1 MKNKPTLPQ
10 RMWYSLEQ
18 AAEKLTRETNE
29 PVTIGDLI
37 HYWLTD
43 RLNISISFCI
53 NSVSDEYKIG
63 NLEFNNDFF
72 SKISILTI
80 QGDYF
85 KETEE
90 DIYLFNKKLT
100 YVNRSEE
107 EIIIEGFLNTRAK
120 EKLSSQLET
129 EILKNKGIYF
139 NDLTGFYL
147 TPTTENKE
155 ERITIVVDYFFK
167 YLEGWETINLNELI
181 ILHSDLELFKNHIYN
196 NINLD
201 ILKKQTSPQTQNTQA
216 RFIRDLLK
224 IHYGLQTAS
233 DVRAALDDSN
243 SELRKDIETLETT
256 APSGK
261 TIYKYLNQIED

>member
-1 MKNKPTLPQ
+1 MNNKPTLPQ

-18 AAEKLTRETNE
+18 AAEKLTRETDE
-29 PVTIGDLI
+29 PVTIVDLI

-53 NSVSDEYKIG
+53 NSLSDEYKIG

-80 QGDYF
+80 QDDYF

-100 YVNRSEE
+100 YVNRDEE
-107 EIIIEGFLNTRAK
+107 EIIIEGFLNTRATAG
-120 EKLSSQLET
+120 KLGSQLET

-155 ERITIVVDYFFK
+155 ERIAILVDYFFK
-167 YLEGWETINLNELI
+167 YLEGWEKVNLNELI

-201 ILKKQTSPQTQNTQA
+201 IPKQPSPRKQNNQIK
-216 RFIRDLLK
+216 FIKALIK
-224 IHYGLQTAS
+224 CHYGKEKP
-233 DVRAALDDSN
+233 DEVRRLLEHGD
-243 SELRKDIETLETT
+243 LYKDFRDNNIDPIITPETLRNWYQKEF
-256 APSGK
+256 
-261 TIYKYLNQIED
+261 